1 MTVYAA
7 LMTKEQQATE
17 GETTPENKEKKM
29 REKKTVSWEGLN
41 PVLSARDQQLLAA
54 HTWMEYG
61 LKHLFTATA
70 TDCKSLHRPFAWKE
84 QQERKFTVRVPFLG
98 HSDRDFAGLR

>member
-7 LMTKEQQATE
+7 LMTKEQQATG
-17 GETTPENKEKKM
+17 GEQSHRTRRKKKE
-29 REKKTVSWEGLN
+29 RKKTVSREGLN

-61 LKHLFTATA
+61 LKHLYTATA
-70 TDCKSLHRPFAWKE
+70 TDCMSLHRWS
-84 QQERKFTVRVPFLG
+84 RKNNKN
-98 HSDRDFAGLR
+98 